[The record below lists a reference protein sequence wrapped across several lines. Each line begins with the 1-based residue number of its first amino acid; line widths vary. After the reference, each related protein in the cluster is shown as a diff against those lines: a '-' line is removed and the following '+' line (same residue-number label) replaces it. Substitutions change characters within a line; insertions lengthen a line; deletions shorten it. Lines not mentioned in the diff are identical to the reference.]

1 MPTGTLPLTGPGI
14 VQSVLRF
21 SQGDGE
27 IAENVLGFANADG
40 HAATAVELE
49 TLNGKIQAWY
59 ENGDGS
65 HSYQSLQSASC
76 TLLSITSRDLTS
88 LTGEEVVTDVGD
100 VGSAS
105 GTELANGLTFTVTAR
120 TGHAGRSHRGRV
132 YLVGLTTGFLSSDI
146 NVADAA
152 KAQNAVD
159 AFNGMITG
167 PHNIAGD
174 YACNILSRSN
184 SGAYRSAIAFFV
196 VTAFGYYD
204 LFMDYQRRRA
214 PGHNRHH

>member
-1 MPTGTLPLTGPGI
+1 MPSGTLPLTGAGV

-27 IAENVLGFANADG
+27 VAENVLGFANADG
-40 HAATAVELE
+40 HAATTVELNA
-49 TLNGKIQAWY
+49 LNGKIQDWY
-59 ENGDGS
+59 ENGDGT
-65 HSYQSLQSASC
+65 HSYKALQSASC

-100 VGSAS
+100 VGAAA
-105 GTELANGLTFTVTAR
+105 GTELANGLTFTITAR

-132 YLVGLTTGFLSSDI
+132 YLVGLTTGFLSGDI
-146 NVADAA
+146 NVADSA
-152 KAQNAVD
+152 KAGDAVA
-159 AFNGMITG
+159 AFNGMISG
-167 PHNIAGD
+167 PHDIAGD

-184 SGAYRSAIAFFV
+184 GGVYRANISPFV
-196 VTAFGYYD
+196 VTAFGYFD